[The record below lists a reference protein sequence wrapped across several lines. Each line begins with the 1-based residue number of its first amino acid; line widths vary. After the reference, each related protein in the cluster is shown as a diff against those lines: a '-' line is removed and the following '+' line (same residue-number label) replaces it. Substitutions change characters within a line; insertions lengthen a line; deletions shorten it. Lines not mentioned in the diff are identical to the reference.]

1 MSSNT
6 KKSIIA
12 GALVSSAGIFFSKLI
27 GLLYSIPFND
37 ILGSSVN
44 VLYYGMTQTWYMYL
58 LIVCQAGFPFAIASL
73 VARYVS
79 KGDYETSLYVK
90 KISSRLMI
98 SLGFVMMLLLIIFST
113 PIAEMMISSEGEGNV
128 TDFRWALVAS
138 SFALFF
144 VPILSSLRG
153 YYQGLKEMEIY
164 SFSQVL
170 EQLANATFVLVASSV
185 AVYLFCKDHL
195 WAVYFGVFSTS
206 VAAITALIHL
216 KLYDRKRMVQIRE
229 LAKKQEMKSS
239 VSAKIIIK
247 ELLIVSIPFMLVA
260 LMGYSDSII
269 NTFFL
274 SKGLEAH
281 KYSAHEVTVIAS
293 VITYSLVK
301 LSSIPMVLGPGFSS
315 AIIPHISSAMA
326 ENNTK
331 TVKKNICECID
342 LVLYIAIPV
351 AFCLFVFAEPLIVT
365 LYPTKVAADIPLAA
379 DIVRWFSFVALLN
392 TILPVINSILIAT
405 NMRRTS
411 VRNIFIQ
418 TIIKFSLSF
427 LSLKY
432 FGYPGLAV
440 SSMIALGTNVV
451 LSIYEMTKVLHI
463 NWKYTFHK
471 LIVIAAGCFV
481 IWGVAQI
488 MFMLGFD
495 SKYEAGRMMALIQLL
510 VAGGISALAYFIF
523 TYIFQLPQVL
533 LKLDFNKILAKI
545 KR

>member
-58 LIVCQAGFPFAIASL
+58 LSVCQAGFPFAIASL

-185 AVYLFCKDHL
+185 AVYLF
-195 WAVYFGVFSTS
+195 
-206 VAAITALIHL
+206 
-216 KLYDRKRMVQIRE
+216 
-229 LAKKQEMKSS
+229 
-239 VSAKIIIK
+239 
-247 ELLIVSIPFMLVA
+247 
-260 LMGYSDSII
+260 MGSL
-269 NTFFL
+269 FWCFL
-274 SKGLEAH
+274 
-281 KYSAHEVTVIAS
+281 
-293 VITYSLVK
+293 
-301 LSSIPMVLGPGFSS
+301 
-315 AIIPHISSAMA
+315 
-326 ENNTK
+326 N
-331 TVKKNICECID
+331 
-342 LVLYIAIPV
+342 
-351 AFCLFVFAEPLIVT
+351 
-365 LYPTKVAADIPLAA
+365 
-379 DIVRWFSFVALLN
+379 
-392 TILPVINSILIAT
+392 
-405 NMRRTS
+405 
-411 VRNIFIQ
+411 
-418 TIIKFSLSF
+418 
-427 LSLKY
+427 
-432 FGYPGLAV
+432 
-440 SSMIALGTNVV
+440 
-451 LSIYEMTKVLHI
+451 
-463 NWKYTFHK
+463 
-471 LIVIAAGCFV
+471 
-481 IWGVAQI
+481 
-488 MFMLGFD
+488 
-495 SKYEAGRMMALIQLL
+495 
-510 VAGGISALAYFIF
+510 
-523 TYIFQLPQVL
+523 
-533 LKLDFNKILAKI
+533 
-545 KR
+545 